1 MNLQHLFLNGDGRI
15 GRQDFWIGMVIL
27 IVANIVLGFIAGLVG
42 WAAAGIWGA
51 AILAGLVGLAMTLP
65 AYFLLVKRSNDRDYP
80 QTYVQ
85 ALMALNIAFQIKNMV
100 IPIEV
105 GGPSL
110 LSMLFS
116 LAIAVAGLWALVD
129 LGFFQ
134 GTRGPNRYGP
144 DPLSVPAA

>member
-1 MNLQHLFLNGDGRI
+1 
-15 GRQDFWIGMVIL
+15 
-27 IVANIVLGFIAGLVG
+27 
-42 WAAAGIWGA
+42 
-51 AILAGLVGLAMTLP
+51 MTLP